1 MSEGLTKMESSH
13 KAGIVKPSEWT
24 LLLFATVLLGAAV
37 SSQQPDVPTAA
48 GPAAVVPVEAKI
60 DIPADE
66 SVPVILDSK
75 ALFEK
80 ALFEKT
86 PFKKAP
92 FEIEDV
98 SETQVAAVMIE
109 TDTPALVQNVVN
121 AAANDIAG
129 NTVAATTVV
138 ESEANGTNQE

>member
-1 MSEGLTKMESSH
+1 MESSH

-80 ALFEKT
+80 T
-86 PFKKAP
+86 PVKKAP

>member
-1 MSEGLTKMESSH
+1 
-13 KAGIVKPSEWT
+13 
-24 LLLFATVLLGAAV
+24 
-37 SSQQPDVPTAA
+37 
-48 GPAAVVPVEAKI
+48 
-60 DIPADE
+60 
-66 SVPVILDSK
+66 VPVILDSK